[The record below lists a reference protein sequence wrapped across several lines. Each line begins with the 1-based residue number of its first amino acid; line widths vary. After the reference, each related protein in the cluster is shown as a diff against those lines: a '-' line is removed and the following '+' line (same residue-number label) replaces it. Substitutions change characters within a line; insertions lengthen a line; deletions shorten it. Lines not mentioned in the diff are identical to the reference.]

1 MEHVQIRFELGLH
14 GWSRLTFEAS
24 DTSLELR
31 VTHIFDNP
39 VEALLDFAE
48 ALRKQVFPASI
59 ILHDE
64 PGAHTLVLNNHDEP
78 ALKALRSDD
87 QFPRRSTGLEI
98 AEFRVDPS
106 FVAIQIEA
114 DLERIAHLLKHEVYQ
129 SHRSEF
135 PWARFKSY
143 KQSLKS

>member
-24 DTSLELR
+24 DTSLDLR

-78 ALKALRSDD
+78 ALK
-87 QFPRRSTGLEI
+87 
-98 AEFRVDPS
+98 V
-106 FVAIQIEA
+106 
-114 DLERIAHLLKHEVYQ
+114 RIAHLLKHEVYQ